1 MLLQQRSGKAMTDP
15 RDTWT
20 LDDGTALRLRPI
32 RPGDAPIEQAFV
44 RELSPESRFFRFMGE
59 MRELSPEMLRH
70 LTTPDPA
77 TELALIVTT
86 VADGRERELAVGRF
100 AHNPDGESC
109 EFAIVVADAWQ
120 GKGIGKR
127 LMQALIEAAR
137 TRGLQRFEGYVL
149 ASNYHML
156 DFVRALGFSVHSS
169 VTDPTVK
176 LVSLSLAQADGD
188 RAVIV
193 FNAGSSSVKF
203 ALYRTAGALDVL
215 AHGRIEN
222 IEIAPRF
229 VPGDGGVPND
239 IALEGDTVGKRE
251 HALRFLFNW
260 IREHHPGVTLAGAGH
275 RVVHGGTRFAAP
287 CMVDASVL
295 RELERFIP
303 LAPLHQPHSLAII
316 RALAAVAP
324 ALPQVACFDTA
335 FHLTQDRLATT
346 YALPRE
352 LTDRGVRSYG
362 FHGLSYEYIAQC
374 LPEHLGDIAPLRIVA
389 AHLGNGASLCA
400 MRGGRSVATSMGFS
414 ALEGLVMGTRSG
426 SIDPGVLL
434 HLMREDG
441 MDAAS
446 LEDLLYRR
454 SGLLGVSGISHDMRV
469 LLSSD
474 DPRAAEAV
482 DLFVHRAVSQIGA
495 LVATLGGIDALVFT
509 AGIGENSP
517 IVRERIGNALS
528 WLGVGIDASR
538 NAANGPRVSAD
549 GSRVSVWAIP
559 TDEELMIARHAY
571 ELVGKTRHAG

>member
-1 MLLQQRSGKAMTDP
+1 MTEY
-15 RDTWT
+15 RDAWK
-20 LDDGTALRLRPI
+20 LEDGTALELRAI
-32 RPGDAPIEQAFV
+32 RPGDALIEQAFV

-59 MRELSPEMLRH
+59 MRELSPELLRQ
-70 LTTPDPA
+70 LTTPDPV
-77 TELALIVTT
+77 TEVALIVTT
-86 VADGRERELAVGRF
+86 IADGRERELAVGRI
-100 AHNPDGESC
+100 AHNADGESC

-127 LMQALIEAAR
+127 LMQALTGAAAM
-137 TRGLQRFEGYVL
+137 RGLKRVEGYVL

-176 LVSLSLAQADGD
+176 LVSLKLAEPVGD

-203 ALYRTAGALDVL
+203 ALYRTAEALKVL

-229 VPGDGGVPND
+229 VPGDGGASSE

-251 HALRFLFNW
+251 NALRFLLNW
-260 IREHHPGVTLAGAGH
+260 ICENHSGVTLAGAGH

-287 CMVDASVL
+287 VVVDAAAL
-295 RELERFIP
+295 AELEHFVP

-335 FHLTQDRLATT
+335 FHLTQDRLATM

-352 LTDRGVRSYG
+352 YIERGVRSYG

-374 LPEHLGDIAPLRIVA
+374 LPAHLGDITRLRIVT

-400 MRGGRSVATSMGFS
+400 MHGGRSVATSMGFS

-434 HLMREDG
+434 HLIREDR
-441 MDAAS
+441 MDAAT

-469 LLSSD
+469 LLASD
-474 DPRAAEAV
+474 DPHAAEAV
-482 DLFVHRAVSQIGA
+482 NLFVHRAVSQIGA
-495 LVATLGGIDALVFT
+495 LIATLGGVDAVVFT
-509 AGIGENSP
+509 GGIGENAP
-517 IVRERIGNALS
+517 VIRERICGALS
-528 WLGVGIDASR
+528 WLGVAIDAAR
-538 NAANGPRVSAD
+538 NASNGPRISVD
-549 GSRVSVWAIP
+549 ESRVSAWVIP
-559 TDEELMIARHAY
+559 TDEELMIARHTY
-571 ELVGKTRHAG
+571 ELVGSARHAG